1 MDGPGR
7 RTGVRENKM
16 VKNYP
21 FREGLKQGWDM
32 GVEEGTREGM
42 RQSILEVLRARFGD
56 VLWDIRNSLWDV
68 KDEEDLKDLIRKAIS
83 AESLEEF
90 LRALESHC

>member
-16 VKNYP
+16 VKDYP
-21 FREGLKQGWDM
+21 FREGLRQGWDM

>member
-1 MDGPGR
+1 
-7 RTGVRENKM
+7 VRENKM
-16 VKNYP
+16 VKDYP